1 MAGSSPVNGSEQPKY
16 LDINRSIQPVDW
28 RKQSLN
34 RCQQPEHLHLDHS
47 LQSVNGC
54 EQPEYLDI
62 NRSIQPV
69 HRREQS
75 EHLHLDHSLQS
86 VNGREQSLDWR
97 KGNTP

>member
-34 RCQQPEHLHLDHS
+34 RCQQPEHLHLDYG
-47 LQSVNGC
+47 L
-54 EQPEYLDI
+54 
-62 NRSIQPV
+62 QPV
-69 HRREQS
+69 DWRK
-75 EHLHLDHSLQS
+75 
-86 VNGREQSLDWR
+86 QSLDGCQQFVHRR